1 EGLHDRSGAPGV
13 GTQRVGSAGHQHQDH
28 GGAGGQHGLDQFV
41 LDAGQLQALDVAA
54 LPGGAGAEQA
64 GDVADRHDGELGAFG
79 RSDGL
84 GDAGGVR
91 PGEIGAADGG
101 DLRGGE
107 LGGQPV
113 GQGGHADGGAVV
125 LEAGQDVVGEAVAA
139 QEA

>member
-1 EGLHDRSGAPGV
+1 
-13 GTQRVGSAGHQHQDH
+13 
-28 GGAGGQHGLDQFV
+28 
-41 LDAGQLQALDVAA
+41 
-54 LPGGAGAEQA
+54 
-64 GDVADRHDGELGAFG
+64 AFG

-125 LEAGQDVVGEAVAA
+125 LEAGQDGGGEAVAA
-139 QEA
+139 QEAARLHGSRADQGDRRRVLSAGGRRRQGQPRRGEIGRGH